1 MGFRQQMAQMRREYR
16 KEVERLDL
24 KMDGLA
30 GKTDM
35 RFQELHGYF
44 QKSQS
49 DIQEV
54 RTDFQEV
61 RTDFQRVQD
70 HLRRADLGLSA
81 VQDQFGACID
91 SVAQLREDFRE
102 VGRTLQGR
110 ARLLEGRFGKMLD
123 LVETTMGEPAS
134 MADLQ
139 ELEQRVRA
147 LEEERDSA
155 A

>member
-24 KMDGLA
+24 KMEGLT
-30 GKTDM
+30 GKTDR

-49 DIQEV
+49 DIQEA
-54 RTDFQEV
+54 RTDFQK
-61 RTDFQRVQD
+61 VQD
-70 HLRRADLGLSA
+70 HLRRADLGLCA

-91 SVAQLREDFRE
+91 SVARLREDFQE

-110 ARLLEGRFGKMLD
+110 ARLLEDRFSKMLD
-123 LVETTMGEPAS
+123 LVETAMGEPAS